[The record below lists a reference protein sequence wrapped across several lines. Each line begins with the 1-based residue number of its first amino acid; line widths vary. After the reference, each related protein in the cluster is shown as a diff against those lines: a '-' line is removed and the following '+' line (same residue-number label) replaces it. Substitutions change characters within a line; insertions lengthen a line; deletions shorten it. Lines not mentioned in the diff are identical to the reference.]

1 MSTCHSRVCRCI
13 ITYGIKRMMGLM
25 AQLIQFV
32 YSLARRTRMVGWL
45 GVDSI
50 PPLFIPE
57 RAIVVEFM
65 VRQFTLLLCLYHW
78 NVSSLPRRAD
88 SCYLQ
93 YQHRRSPGLV
103 WQPRLLAPASRLCG
117 MVHPIPKNS
126 WAQNR
131 PLQGVAL
138 TTAECSHRKYC
149 SRDQYLAKYP
159 SHTTARKVYPSGVE
173 Q

>member
-1 MSTCHSRVCRCI
+1 MSTCHSRACRCI

-78 NVSSLPRRAD
+78 NVSSLPHRAD

-93 YQHRRSPGLV
+93 YQLRCSPGLV
-103 WQPRLLAPASRLCG
+103 WQPRLLASASHPRG
-117 MVHPIPKNS
+117 MVLSIPKNS
-126 WAQNR
+126 RTPNW
-131 PLQGVAL
+131 PLQSVAL
-138 TTAECSHRKYC
+138 TTADCSHRKC
-149 SRDQYLAKYP
+149 CMWPISC
-159 SHTTARKVYPSGVE
+159 KVSIS
-173 Q
+173 